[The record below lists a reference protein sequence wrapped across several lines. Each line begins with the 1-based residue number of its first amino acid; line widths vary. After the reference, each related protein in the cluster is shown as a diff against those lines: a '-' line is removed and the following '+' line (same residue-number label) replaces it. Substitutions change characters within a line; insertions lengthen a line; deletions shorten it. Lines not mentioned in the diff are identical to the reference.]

1 MEAWGCCAAE
11 KKQKRYKKCG
21 SLDVD
26 PHHIMWI
33 NHNIATVREFM
44 FCKVRVWKGYFCN
57 WLRKNWPTLT
67 SFPHWTTARYW
78 IPPFLLALL
87 EFQKNFSP
95 INMSRLKSWSPPP
108 LFKGEGRK
116 LWESHCQ
123 RAIKIINKA
132 SASAKPG
139 IQFLHVLLLTYVFV
153 HIQNV
158 TESEFLFLVKVS
170 AKTARLE
177 PIFASYLGQ
186 II

>member
-1 MEAWGCCAAE
+1 M
-11 KKQKRYKKCG
+11 KN
-21 SLDVD
+21 VD
-26 PHHIMWI
+26 QMMI
-33 NHNIATVREFM
+33 NHDMLLWKNVATTIREFI

-78 IPPFLLALL
+78 IPPFLFALL
-87 EFQKNFSP
+87 EFQKIFSP

-108 LFKGEGRK
+108 LFKGERRK

-177 PIFASYLGQ
+177 SIFALYLGQ